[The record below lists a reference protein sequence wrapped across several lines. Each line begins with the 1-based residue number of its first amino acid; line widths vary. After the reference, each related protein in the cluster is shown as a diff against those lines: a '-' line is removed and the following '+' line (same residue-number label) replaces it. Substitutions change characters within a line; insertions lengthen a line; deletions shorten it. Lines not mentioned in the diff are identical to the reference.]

1 MKHQSSMQT
10 PLGRVRGL
18 GSAKSGLGHWWHQ
31 RLTAIA
37 MVPLMVISV
46 LIIAQIGLV
55 DYQGAVNLVANPLVA
70 TWLLLLVLVGYFHA
84 ALGLQV
90 VLEDYVAHEGSR
102 MAAIIVVKMS
112 LFALAA
118 LSVVSILKVAL

>member
-90 VLEDYVAHEGSR
+90 VLEDYVAHEGKR